1 MWEEIDFLLTLLSF
15 IGIPVSIFLFWKY
28 IKEQG
33 M

>member
-1 MWEEIDFLLTLLSF
+1 MREEIDFILAMLSF

-33 M
+33 S